1 MFNKKGSLTFVFG
14 VNQAFDVLIGGGTCI
29 RGNMAQMTQRPL
41 TWILFR
47 R

>member
-1 MFNKKGSLTFVFG
+1 VFG
-14 VNQAFDVLIGGGTCI
+14 VNQVFDILIGGGTCTG
-29 RGNMAQMTQRPL
+29 GNMAQMTQRPV